1 VTVPADN
8 LDGWLAVRQRL
19 AATTAVQSSQL
30 LSLDRHGARVELHFV
45 GSPEQL
51 RVGLAQNNLN
61 LTGSGPDWVLQRG
74 GAALRESPAPL
85 PSAPANLPPN
95 SLPGQ

>member
-1 VTVPADN
+1 
-8 LDGWLAVRQRL
+8 
-19 AATTAVQSSQL
+19 
-30 LSLDRHGARVELHFV
+30 
-45 GSPEQL
+45 L